1 MNATKIFFISA
12 DGLRLDATVRKVIE
26 HTFSPRGS
34 PDGGGW
40 FPDWRLQ
47 GFKIVNL
54 YTQRTP
60 RPEEVDPNDQR
71 STEQNPATTLIG
83 INFNRTKYRR
93 TRLQ

>member
-1 MNATKIFFISA
+1 MCRSATKIFSFSA
-12 DGLRLDATVRKVIE
+12 DSLRLDATVNKVID
-26 HTFSPRGS
+26 HTFSTRGS

-60 RPEEVDPNDQR
+60 RPEEVDPNDER
-71 STEQNPATTLIG
+71 STEQNPATTIIG
-83 INFNRTKYRR
+83 NEC
-93 TRLQ
+93 